1 MGAKR
6 LILWGVD
13 MMTHHAYYKGS
24 KRGDS
29 EIALYKRFF
38 VECKRIGVEVY
49 LGAEG
54 TAYDKVLPLWKEE
67 QKKLIIE
74 IMKSDEELGLYN

>member
-1 MGAKR
+1 MSLAIRMGAKR

-13 MMTHHAYYKGS
+13 MMSHHAYYQGS

-54 TAYDKVLPLWKEE
+54 TAFDKTLPLW
-67 QKKLIIE
+67 Q
-74 IMKSDEELGLYN
+74 N